1 MMQFILNRKK
11 VTELLYHPHFKYTPQ
26 YREAEL
32 KNSLLENGWTLNE
45 IENTDLNELLK
56 IYAFKDAVDE
66 FENIKYLDE
75 NTMF

>member
-1 MMQFILNRKK
+1 
-11 VTELLYHPHFKYTPQ
+11 TPQ

-32 KNSLLENGWTLNE
+32 KSSLLENGWTLNE

-56 IYAFKDAVDE
+56 IYAFKDAVEE